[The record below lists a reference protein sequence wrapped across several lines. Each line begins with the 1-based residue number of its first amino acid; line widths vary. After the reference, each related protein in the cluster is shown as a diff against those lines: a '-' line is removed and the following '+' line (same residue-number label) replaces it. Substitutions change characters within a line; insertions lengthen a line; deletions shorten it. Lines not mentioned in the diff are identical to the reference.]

1 MMKSPQGEVRSGFFE
16 GLGLEGSKKHGPDQD
31 EVTGNGIQGNFDRR
45 EPHQT
50 SFPHKA
56 AGRHGLRLANSRF

>member
-1 MMKSPQGEVRSGFFE
+1 MKTSPQGEVRSGFFE

-45 EPHQT
+45 
-50 SFPHKA
+50 
-56 AGRHGLRLANSRF
+56 